1 MKKSDFLSKIREE
14 KKLEL
19 VDHSS
24 EISRSYSI
32 KADNC
37 LKSAKILM
45 AEKLYEN
52 SIGEAYYA
60 MYNSALS
67 LLFRCGIKCENH
79 SAAIV
84 LLDKLFNLQELKEIL
99 SNAKQDR
106 IDTQYYV
113 PQESGI
119 EVAERMLRNAEKF
132 ILGIRVFIG
141 KLSDSEIGNIRKKF
155 NELC

>member
-1 MKKSDFLSKIREE
+1 MKKLDFLNNLE
-14 KKLEL
+14 KEGKLEL
-19 VDHSS
+19 VEPS
-24 EISRSYSI
+24 EDICKSYSI
-32 KADNC
+32 KTDNC
-37 LKSAKILM
+37 LKSAKVLI

-79 SAAIV
+79 SAAII
-84 LLDKLFNLQELKEIL
+84 LLGKLFSLQELKEIL

-132 ILGIRVFIG
+132 ILGIRVFISKLSELEIG
-141 KLSDSEIGNIRKKF
+141 KLRKKF
-155 NELC
+155 EEL